1 MQIEQSKARI
11 LADCIEGM
19 AADAEDKGKDSFGIH
34 LSLKDA
40 RMIARSLS
48 PTVDAVPVVRCR
60 ECKFW
65 MPEHIE
71 RDDSSIMLYEQL
83 PWMEPGMVPIEFGVN
98 VGSYCTLCEN
108 VITHGFRDGNPS
120 LDCTRLWRR
129 EDDYCSRGQ
138 RRDQSADVRNMEG
151 GNEHECAR

>member
-1 MQIEQSKARI
+1 MQIEQSETRI

-40 RMIARSLS
+40 RMIARSLGIL

-60 ECKFW
+60 ECRYFYTDEYGFPACAESGA
-65 MPEHIE
+65 MLNPE
-71 RDDSSIMLYEQL
+71 
-83 PWMEPGMVPIEFGVN
+83 
-98 VGSYCTLCEN
+98 
-108 VITHGFRDGNPS
+108 
-120 LDCTRLWRR
+120 

-138 RRDQSADVRNMEG
+138 RRDQSADVRNMVQFAGDGKTDG
-151 GNEHECAR
+151 GGGDES